1 MRASFPTQVDM
12 NSRYSLTS
20 IRRWTA
26 ILAAGAVVAGL
37 GACGSSEPETTPT
50 PVPAPVEPAAAAT
63 DSEVVAVLATS
74 DIAVGENRI
83 VFGLIEPGTGGIRD
97 AEVTVQTFHITDQS
111 VDGPKHT
118 AQAIFN
124 LWPSGIRGVYVV
136 NLNFDAPGQ
145 WELGIVMREEGG
157 EEALVSA
164 TIAVQPESLS
174 PAIGSPAPASVS
186 KVANNTDGLPEVTTD
201 VRADPD
207 LYAITIKDALANPN
221 PLLVTFASPAYCQTA
236 TCGPQVDVVKDLK
249 NQHGDRMD
257 FIHVEVF
264 DNPTEIQGDL
274 TRAVISPTMDEWG
287 LVTEPW
293 TFVMDGEGAVRA
305 KFEGFVTQA
314 ELEAAIAEVVP

>member
-1 MRASFPTQVDM
+1 
-12 NSRYSLTS
+12 
-20 IRRWTA
+20 
-26 ILAAGAVVAGL
+26 
-37 GACGSSEPETTPT
+37 
-50 PVPAPVEPAAAAT
+50 
-63 DSEVVAVLATS
+63 
-74 DIAVGENRI
+74 
-83 VFGLIEPGTGGIRD
+83 
-97 AEVTVQTFHITDQS
+97 
-111 VDGPKHT
+111 
-118 AQAIFN
+118 
-124 LWPSGIRGVYVV
+124 
-136 NLNFDAPGQ
+136 
-145 WELGIVMREEGG
+145 
-157 EEALVSA
+157 
-164 TIAVQPESLS
+164 
-174 PAIGSPAPASVS
+174 VS